1 MSVLNLANISQPLT
15 NITMD
20 GDAKDVAVEVGHI
33 LTTIFNSITYC
44 PFAVVLNVL
53 LIMAVKRRPR
63 LQSYNNTLLAC
74 LAVTAALKRGLYST
88 SNASFTQTGYGPR
101 TWSCY
106 LTLFCRGRGLNKL
119 LTLLG

>member
-44 PFAVVLNVL
+44 PFAVVLKVS

-63 LQSYNNTLLAC
+63 LQSYNNTLFA
-74 LAVTAALKRGLYST
+74 
-88 SNASFTQTGYGPR
+88 
-101 TWSCY
+101 
-106 LTLFCRGRGLNKL
+106 
-119 LTLLG
+119 